1 VTCYTVRGSKSSITA
16 QINKIVL
23 CVLLPFHRAIAHSDH
38 PRNRQG
44 LQTVVCVIAV
54 MLRVRHTFG
63 KYMEPN
69 VSQFVY
75 STNL

>member
-1 VTCYTVRGSKSSITA
+1 MASITA

-23 CVLLPFHRAIAHSDH
+23 CVLLPFRRAIANILTIHAID
-38 PRNRQG
+38 RG
-44 LQTVVCVIAV
+44 VQTVVCVIAV
-54 MLRVRHTFG
+54 MLRVRQTFG
-63 KYMEPN
+63 KYMQPN